1 MIIRYYT
8 IRADKKWKGWG
19 RAVQD
24 SPTKTQTVRIERM
37 AYSPSAIAKADDG
50 KTLFIDRGAPGDVVK
65 VSITEE
71 KPSYALARIEEIVEP
86 SALRTQKPPACTSF
100 CGGCPWA
107 HLSYEAQ
114 CASKRENV
122 IDTLS
127 RIGKMD
133 KARADEIVEACV
145 PSKKQWGYR
154 NKLELGVKS
163 DAQGKLVLGMFAE
176 GSHDL
181 APIASCPLANKFIEK
196 APKALQG
203 ALRFASGS
211 DSLGIFRIGV
221 RASVRTKSTEV
232 ALWTPPS
239 AFPCAHVANTLSKSG
254 KYTSIVRV
262 LADSGKARKVKK
274 VERLS
279 GQGCWEEELL
289 GNRFLTSAPSFFQV
303 NTAQA
308 EVLISHVLDALGDI
322 EGAYIADLYAGG
334 GTFSIPLAKA
344 GADVVAVEAASS
356 SVADLRRNA
365 DLNGVFV
372 DAVCGDAADELSA
385 LGTLDALVVDPPRS
399 GLAPSMIK
407 TIAKAKPRAIVY
419 VSCNPATLARDIERF
434 GQAGYQSKRVTPV
447 DMFPQ
452 TYHVETVVSFV
463 RAGKKCAGS

>member
-1 MIIRYYT
+1 M
-8 IRADKKWKGWG
+8 
-19 RAVQD
+19 QE
-24 SPTKTQTVRIERM
+24 SPTNTQTVRIERM
-37 AYSPSAIAKADDG
+37 AYSPSAVAKAQDG
-50 KTLFIDRGAPGDVVK
+50 KTLFIDGGAPGDVAK
-65 VSITEE
+65 VSIIEQ
-71 KPSYALARIEEIVEP
+71 KPSYAIARIEEIVEP
-86 SALRTQKPPACTSF
+86 SAKRAQNSPVCAAS

-114 CASKRENV
+114 CASKRDNV
-122 IDTLS
+122 VDALV

-133 KARADEIVEACV
+133 TAHVNEIVDECV

-154 NKLELGVKS
+154 NKLELGVSTDK
-163 DAQGKLVLGMFAE
+163 QGKLTLGMFVE

-181 APIASCPLANKFIEK
+181 TPIASCPLANKYIEK
-196 APKALQG
+196 TPKALQG
-203 ALRFASGS
+203 ALRFASGA
-211 DSLGIFRIGV
+211 DSLGIFRIGI

-239 AFPCAHVANTLSKSG
+239 AFPRAHVANTLMKSG

-262 LADSGKARKVKK
+262 LADPGKARKVKK

-279 GQGCWEEELL
+279 GQGCWEEELHDA
-289 GNRFLTSAPSFFQV
+289 RFLTSAPSFFQV

-308 EVLISHVLDALGDI
+308 EVLITRVLDSLSDV

-334 GTFSIPLAKA
+334 GTFTIPLAQA

-356 SVADLRRNA
+356 SVSDLRRNA
-365 DLNGVFV
+365 EINGVFV
-372 DAVCGDAADELSA
+372 DAVCGDAAKELSS

-399 GLAPSMIK
+399 GLAQSMIK
-407 TIAKAKPRAIVY
+407 TIAKAKPRTIVY

-434 GQAGYQSKRVTPV
+434 GKTGYQPKRVTPV

-452 TYHVETVVSFV
+452 TYHVETVVSLV
-463 RAGKKCAGS
+463 RASK